1 MTQPFEVLGAIDLAY
16 GSLAPA
22 NPVATASVLTV
33 VLASVY

>member
-22 NPVATASVLTV
+22 NPEATMSTLRV
-33 VLASVY
+33 VLASV